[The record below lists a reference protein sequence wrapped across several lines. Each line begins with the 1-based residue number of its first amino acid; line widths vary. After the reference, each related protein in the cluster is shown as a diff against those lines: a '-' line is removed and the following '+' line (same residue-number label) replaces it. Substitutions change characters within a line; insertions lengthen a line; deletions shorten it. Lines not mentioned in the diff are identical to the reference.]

1 MMTVLVHT
9 FTVHHRALRVAG
21 GEVTTT
27 SWKARTAAQV
37 ARAFTA
43 ANPDRKI
50 VKIERADP

>member
-1 MMTVLVHT
+1 MTVLVHT